1 MSNKLFKYSKL
12 YNILKESIDWE
23 NATEF
28 PLVTNQ
34 FTDFDVDGYKVGMK
48 IENFPNSER
57 DFFPKDSIL
66 YNKFDTKTFYNFGFD
81 IDGQTEQQYKTNYK
95 ILSKILGITV
105 KSLFSWIR
113 KNQPEIVTIF
123 PSGIDDRENRKKL
136 SIYGSILQGNESELK
151 SMGYTFDG
159 NMGRTNYLIIKK
171 IK

>member
-1 MSNKLFKYSKL
+1 LPTCSELFLQNSVKL
-12 YNILKESIDWE
+12 
-23 NATEF
+23 
-28 PLVTNQ
+28 
-34 FTDFDVDGYKVGMK
+34 
-48 IENFPNSER
+48 
-57 DFFPKDSIL
+57 SIL

-81 IDGQTEQQYKTNYK
+81 IDGQTEQQYKTNYG

-123 PSGIDDRENRKKL
+123 PSGTDDRENRKKL
-136 SIYGSILQGNESELK
+136 SIYGSILQGNEEELK